1 MRSSDRGKRLPSEV
15 PATLWDDWHSSGD
28 AGVPALGRPG
38 DSLDDFHSF
47 EITKGKNAMPK
58 FQKGQS
64 GNPGGRPKIVGE
76 VQELARQH
84 RDSAIET
91 LAAIMQDKKAPAA
104 ARALASN
111 SILDRAYGRPP
122 QTLNANVATRPVREM
137 SDAELMAIA
146 ASEPHTTQTEH

>member
-1 MRSSDRGKRLPSEV
+1 
-15 PATLWDDWHSSGD
+15 
-28 AGVPALGRPG
+28 
-38 DSLDDFHSF
+38 
-47 EITKGKNAMPK
+47 MPK

-84 RDSAIET
+84 SGNAIET

-104 ARALASN
+104 ARAFASN

-122 QTLNANVATRPVREM
+122 QTLNANVASRPVREM